1 MLDCL
6 PAARKSAAAARIG
19 VATGSAAAEALANA
33 LRTDKMIEDMRAGE
47 AANDTTSIRYA
58 PAPPPPPGPPP
69 PMAIDSTDLSRMMGV
84 VNVRLAGIEG
94 GHATFF
100 LAQQNHM
107 HRVENHMQV
116 TANYMPNVHSQF
128 VELHNQMIQ
137 IKDHVDDKM
146 IQIQDHVDDKMT
158 QIKDQVD
165 DKMTQIKDLVDDET
179 TQIKDQL
186 KFMQGE
192 LAKVQ
197 PQQANMNAGLPA
209 PFVSPFKN
217 WWANNVQE
225 CSLSTI
231 VFNDLMTAVKRSRL
245 YGDKTMTMDYLRCLV
260 VFELGLKWTNEG
272 ARGHW
277 YLPGYKI
284 V

>member
-1 MLDCL
+1 MLS
-6 PAARKSAAAARIG
+6 AVNARMAR
-19 VATGSAAAEALANA
+19 
-33 LRTDKMIEDMRAGE
+33 
-47 AANDTTSIRYA
+47 
-58 PAPPPPPGPPP
+58 
-69 PMAIDSTDLSRMMGV
+69 
-84 VNVRLAGIEG
+84 IEG
-94 GHATFF
+94 GQSVYFMALQNQLRSMQ
-100 LAQQNHM
+100 LAM
-107 HRVENHMQV
+107 
-116 TANYMPNVHSQF
+116 
-128 VELHNQMIQ
+128 HNQMIQ
-137 IKDHVDDKM
+137 IKDQLKDHVDDEM
-146 IQIQDHVDDKMT
+146 TQIKVEMTQMKDQFDDKMT
-158 QIKDQVD
+158 QIKDQ
-165 DKMTQIKDLVDDET
+165 VDDET

-217 WWANNVQE
+217 WWASNVQE
-225 CSLSTI
+225 CSLSMI